1 MFSNKK
7 IIAGNWKMNG
17 TRAEAEALVGALLD
31 KFDEPKAPFDMIIC
45 PPATLLSEAAAM
57 AEGSPIRVGAQNCSD
72 KPPGAFT
79 GEISAAMA
87 KDAGAKF
94 VIAGHSER
102 RALYG
107 ETSAIVAAKAAAA
120 LGAGLTP
127 IICIGETL
135 AEKDSGRAAEVIAEQ
150 FAKSVPSGATMK
162 NIIVAYEPVW
172 AIGTG
177 RAATTRDII
186 EIHSAIRDAA
196 KAKFGSPD
204 VSILYGGSVKG
215 SNAKE
220 IFSIKDVDG
229 VLVGGASLKADEFWE
244 IAMAAA

>member
-17 TRAEAEALVGALLD
+17 LKREAEALVGALLD
-31 KFDEPKAPFDMIIC
+31 KFDEPKAPFETIVC
-45 PPATLLSEAAAM
+45 PPATLLAEVAAM
-57 AEGSPIRVGAQNCSD
+57 CEGSPIRAGAQNCSD
-72 KPPGAFT
+72 KSAGAYT

-94 VIAGHSER
+94 VICGHSER
-102 RALYG
+102 RTLYG
-107 ETSAIVAAKAAAA
+107 ETSETVAAKAAAA
-120 LGAGLTP
+120 LGSGLTP

-135 AEKDSGRAAEVIAEQ
+135 EEKDSGRADAVIEEQ
-150 FAKSVPSGATMK
+150 FKKSMPAGATTK

-177 RAATTRDII
+177 RAATTQDII
-186 EIHSAIRDAA
+186 EIHMKIRDAA
-196 KAKFGSPD
+196 RAALGGPD

-229 VLVGGASLKADEFWE
+229 VLVGGASLKADEFWA
-244 IAMAAA
+244 IAAASA

>member
-1 MFSNKK
+1 
-7 IIAGNWKMNG
+7 
-17 TRAEAEALVGALLD
+17 
-31 KFDEPKAPFDMIIC
+31 
-45 PPATLLSEAAAM
+45 
-57 AEGSPIRVGAQNCSD
+57 
-72 KPPGAFT
+72 
-79 GEISAAMA
+79 
-87 KDAGAKF
+87 
-94 VIAGHSER
+94 
-102 RALYG
+102 
-107 ETSAIVAAKAAAA
+107 

-135 AEKDSGRAAEVIAEQ
+135 AEKDSGCAAAVIAGQ
-150 FAKSVPSGATMK
+150 FAKSVPSSATPK

-177 RAATTRDII
+177 RAATTQDII

-196 KAKFGSPD
+196 TAKLGSPD

-229 VLVGGASLKADEFWE
+229 VLVGGAALKADEFWE
-244 IAMAAA
+244 IAMAAV